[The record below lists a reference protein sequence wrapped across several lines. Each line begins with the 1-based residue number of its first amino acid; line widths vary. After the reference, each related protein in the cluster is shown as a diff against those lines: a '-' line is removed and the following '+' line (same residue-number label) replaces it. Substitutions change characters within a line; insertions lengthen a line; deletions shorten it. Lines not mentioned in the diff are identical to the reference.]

1 LLTGS
6 ECKGKTYKYSED
18 TALNHT
24 DPRYVYERDR
34 EVRKRWFDISDHSV
48 VIDMG
53 AEYGHW
59 TLCAAAQGAK
69 MVYAIEP
76 DKDYQVLLKINV
88 YNNSTFNER
97 CAIVKRDIKLDQFVD
112 HLSCPPQTIQYI
124 RLAAR
129 YTSEQGF
136 SNFMKNA
143 TKTIKSYKPR
153 LIACFERNTGYLLFV
168 HAMMG
173 LGLAFSN
180 KHFASDNNEYCL
192 IEFK

>member
-1 LLTGS
+1 MPILLTGS
-6 ECKGKTYKYSED
+6 ECKNKTYKYSED
-18 TALNHT
+18 TALNHS

-88 YNNSTFNER
+88 YN
-97 CAIVKRDIKLDQFVD
+97 IL
-112 HLSCPPQTIQYI
+112 L
-124 RLAAR
+124 L
-129 YTSEQGF
+129 TSAVP
-136 SNFMKNA
+136 S
-143 TKTIKSYKPR
+143 
-153 LIACFERNTGYLLFV
+153 
-168 HAMMG
+168 
-173 LGLAFSN
+173 
-180 KHFASDNNEYCL
+180 
-192 IEFK
+192 